1 MAKKYGKKNVIKVD
15 PLAYNIGLIG
25 ESGIGKTTLAKE
37 VCEKLYGE
45 DGYMILNIGKEDGID
60 AIPNASYE
68 DIPDWETFVDFV
80 DYIIENRNTEYKDL
94 KVLVYDTYD
103 ELMRIT
109 EPEVVRLHNKEN
121 PDKKVKT
128 IKAAFGG
135 FQAGEDKAVEIVLDK
150 IWELKRIG
158 IAMFVLGHTKRK
170 TLTDVA
176 TGLEYDML
184 TTNMSNKYFTAMK
197 TKLHVLGIASV
208 NRSIEQKKV
217 KQKIGADKVVGKVL
231 DESRIIT
238 FRDDNFNIDSKSRFT
253 DIISY
258 IPLDVDE
265 FIKAI
270 EDAIKVAHEKQNNK
284 GDFEATKKEQ
294 EKAKEE
300 AIEKAVDESQ
310 KTKVNVKENEELAE
324 VIKGKFIEATS
335 EQKTKIKEIMDEYGV
350 KSLKDTEETP
360 TQAFREIAAVL
371 K

>member
-1 MAKKYGKKNVIKVD
+1 MARKFGKKNVIKID

-60 AIPNASYE
+60 AIPNATYE
-68 DIPDWETFVDFV
+68 DIPDWDTFVDFV
-80 DYIIENRNTEYKDL
+80 DDVIENRNTDYKDL

-109 EPEVVRLHNKEN
+109 EPEVIRLNNKEF

-135 FQAGEDKAVEIVLDK
+135 FQAGEDKALEIVLDK
-150 IWELKRIG
+150 IWELKRVG

-184 TTNMSNKYFTAMK
+184 TTNMSNKYFTGMK

-217 KQKIGADKVVGKVL
+217 KQKIGADKTVGKVV

-284 GDFEATKKEQ
+284 GDIEEVKKKQEQ
-294 EKAKEE
+294 AKVES
-300 AIEKAVDESQ
+300 IDKAVEESH
-310 KTKVNVKENEELAE
+310 KTKVNVKENEGLADF
-324 VIKGKFIEATS
+324 IKNHFTSAT
-335 EQKTKIKEIMDEYGV
+335 EQQKVKIKEIMAEYGV

-360 TQAFREIAAVL
+360 TQAFREIAEVL